1 MNTSKTSSQR
11 FAGKVALV
19 TGAGSGIGAAT
30 ARRIAE
36 EGGHPIM
43 LDLNEA
49 AVRSEATQCGGTPWV
64 GSATQADDLN
74 EAVAM
79 AMKQHGRLD
88 VLVACAGFEAYGGAE
103 HVDIEQW
110 SRVLSVNLDGA
121 LLAARAVMPAMRQ
134 SGGGAIVLVS
144 SIGGLAGSPANVAY
158 ATAKAGLFG
167 LNRSI
172 AIDGGPQGIR
182 CNAIAPG
189 MAHSALTQ
197 RAFSALAQVTGLTPE
212 AVQGKLT
219 KVLPLGRIA
228 DPAEIAAAIAFLA
241 SDDASFVTGTTL
253 VADGGAMAV
262 EATLS
267 QLAP

>member
-1 MNTSKTSSQR
+1 MNASTTNSRR

-19 TGAGSGIGAAT
+19 TGAASGIGAAT
-30 ARRIAE
+30 ARRIAA

-49 AVRSEATQCGGTPWV
+49 ALRSEAEACGGAPFV
-64 GSATQADDLN
+64 GSATNAADLHQ
-74 EAVAM
+74 AVAI

-88 VLVACAGFEAYGGAE
+88 VLVACAGFEAYGGVE
-103 HVDIEQW
+103 QVDLEQW

-144 SIGGLAGSPANVAY
+144 SIGGLAGSIANAAY

-172 AIDGGPQGIR
+172 AIDGGPHKIR

-189 MAHSALTQ
+189 MTHSALTQ
-197 RAFSALAQVTGLTPE
+197 RGFSALAHVTGLSVE
-212 AVQGKLT
+212 AVQGRLT

-253 VADGGAMAV
+253 VADGGALAV